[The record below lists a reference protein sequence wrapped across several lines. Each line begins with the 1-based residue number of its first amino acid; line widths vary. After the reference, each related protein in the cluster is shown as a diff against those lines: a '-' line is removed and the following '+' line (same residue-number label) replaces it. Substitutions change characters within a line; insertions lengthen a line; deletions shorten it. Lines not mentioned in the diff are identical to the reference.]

1 MAHFRALPFF
11 SYFCGM
17 DTYNFDEIIN
27 RRGSDSLKYDGLAC
41 RFGNADLMPFWVA
54 DMDFRTPDFIVDAL
68 KRRCEHP
75 IFGYTLLPSDYV
87 GSIIRWVREL
97 YGWDIHPS
105 WLSYI
110 PGVVKGIALALEC
123 FTRPGDRIIIQPP
136 VYHPFRMVPESME
149 RQVVYNPLRLVN
161 DGYVMDFDHLES
173 LVESGCKALILSH
186 PHNPAGMVWDRETLR
201 RTAEIC
207 ARQGTLVISD
217 EIHAEMVYP
226 SFTHHPFPTVSDEAA
241 ACSITFM
248 APSKTFNIAG
258 IVSSYAIVPDEAL
271 RKTFFKFLRA
281 GEFDEGTIFA
291 YVATI
296 AAYTHGA
303 EWRRRMLAYVME
315 NVRFTD
321 EYLRHHLPH
330 IKVCVPQASFL
341 IWLDCRALKLS
352 QRELMRLVEEDAGL
366 ALNDGVM
373 FGAEGV
379 GYVRMNVGCPRSLVE
394 QALRRLKRAV
404 DLRLRR

>member
-1 MAHFRALPFF
+1 
-11 SYFCGM
+11 
-17 DTYNFDEIIN
+17 
-27 RRGSDSLKYDGLAC
+27 
-41 RFGNADLMPFWVA
+41 MPFWVA